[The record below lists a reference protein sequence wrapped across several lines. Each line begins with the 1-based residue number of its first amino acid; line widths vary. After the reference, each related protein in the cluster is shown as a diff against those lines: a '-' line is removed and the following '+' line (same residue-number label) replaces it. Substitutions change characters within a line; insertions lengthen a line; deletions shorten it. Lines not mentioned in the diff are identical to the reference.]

1 MSGIQARRASD
12 DLTAAVP
19 VNAFVVSAFDVAVEV
34 RVEGDRAT
42 EVLERLPSLWE
53 LCTPAGDRSGS
64 TAAEATVRV
73 VFDSDPAVTALA
85 AGAGQVARE
94 RLEDLLQVLTQ
105 RITLAAIDSRA
116 GRHLM
121 LHAACLAEPSSG
133 AAAAFVAPG
142 GTGKTTFV
150 RTHAVGRWYVTDET
164 TVVRDDGIV
173 VPYPKPL
180 SIRRVP
186 GSPFKDETPPRAA
199 GLHPPEGPV
208 RLAALGLLDRDEHHV
223 GPPVVETLDT
233 LDAVL
238 ALVPQTSHLPEMA
251 RPLQRLAALCESLG
265 GVHRVTY
272 REAADVAGWVAE
284 LLGGPA

>member
-1 MSGIQARRASD
+1 MTGIQARGAPSGS
-12 DLTAAVP
+12 LPSVAVDP
-19 VNAFVVSAFDVAVEV
+19 FFVNAFGVAVEV
-34 RVEGDRAT
+34 QVEGDRAE
-42 EVLERLPSLWE
+42 EVAERLPSLWE
-53 LCTPAGDRSGS
+53 LCIPTGDRAGRSAPD
-64 TAAEATVRV
+64 AAVRV

-85 AGAGQVARE
+85 AGARHVSRE

-105 RITLAAIDSRA
+105 RITLAAIDAQA
-116 GRHLM
+116 GRQLM
-121 LHAACLAEPSSG
+121 LHAACLADPSSG

-164 TVVRDDGIV
+164 TVVRDDGTV

-180 SIRRVP
+180 SVRRTP
-186 GSPFKDETPPRAA
+186 DSPFKDETAPRAM
-199 GLHPPEGPV
+199 GLRPPEGPV
-208 RLAALGLLDRDEHHV
+208 RLVALALLERDEHHV
-223 GPPVVETLDT
+223 GAPVVETVGT

-238 ALVPQTSHLPEMA
+238 ALVPQTSYLPELE

-272 REAADVAGWVAE
+272 REAADVADWVDE